1 MADSVTCNFCRL
13 DLARL
18 RPEEVGLQKLQ
29 ELNEKYGAELAPDV
43 RSFHKLVVRIR
54 CQWRA
59 QSGVNRRNYMA
70 TFSVSAWDAMPFA
83 ERAKHHPERC
93 AFV

>member
-43 RSFHKLVVRIR
+43 HAFKTLVRRIHL
-54 CQWRA
+54 QWRA
-59 QSGVNRRNYMA
+59 QSGVNRRKYMD

>member
-1 MADSVTCNFCRL
+1 MADAVTCNFCRL

-43 RSFHKLVVRIR
+43 RSFHKLVQRIPTPTR
-54 CQWRA
+54 ESTLTSVQQWPDLA
-59 QSGVNRRNYMA
+59 
-70 TFSVSAWDAMPFA
+70 SV
-83 ERAKHHPERC
+83 KHSNTGQC
-93 AFV
+93 T